1 MEHPETL
8 PPETLRQMGIKEL
21 RERAEYL
28 KKRVKTFSM
37 YISSSK
43 HDFASLPAQIEEL
56 ERRPIPLN
64 ALEVYGL
71 AARKSILENVSKL
84 YPERIAHLQTAEDE
98 LAAVHRELEWRQAER
113 HLAQRGEL
121 GMWLWILNIHH
132 TMLCYA
138 FEPS

>member
-28 KKRVKTFSM
+28 KKRVKTISNR
-37 YISSSK
+37 ISSSE

-64 ALEVYGL
+64 ALEVIGL
-71 AARKSILENVSKL
+71 ATRKSMLENIRKL

>member
-28 KKRVKTFSM
+28 KKRVKTISNR
-37 YISSSK
+37 ISSSE

-64 ALEVYGL
+64 ALEVIGL
-71 AARKSILENVSKL
+71 ATRKSMLENIRKL

-121 GMWLWILNIHH
+121 G
-132 TMLCYA
+132 
-138 FEPS
+138 F